1 MRGGPVF
8 RAYLWGTNMRKFTAL
23 LAASAAL
30 AVATPASAADILLD
44 LTNTT
49 QNAAP
54 KTFTFTATGAST
66 VLNFQG
72 YNLPGSTA
80 VVNLFF
86 GTSGSTLNAGNN
98 LLVGAAYTPTAS
110 GCGNFFGVDSNVAGQ
125 SYGAAGLYF
134 GGTCAG
140 VYDTL
145 TTSLNTTI
153 GQAYTLRFDLSV
165 FGGVNNG
172 VRVSTGALTTGAVP
186 EPATWAMML
195 LGFGGIGFA
204 MRRRRTTALQ
214 AA

>member
-1 MRGGPVF
+1 
-8 RAYLWGTNMRKFTAL
+8 MRKIVTL

-30 AVATPASAADILLD
+30 AISVPASAATVLLD
-44 LTNTT
+44 LTNPT
-49 QNAAP
+49 QNAVL
-54 KTFTFTATGAST
+54 KTYPCTATDAST

-72 YNLPGSTA
+72 YNLPGST
-80 VVNLFF
+80 VIVNLFF
-86 GTSGSTLNAGNN
+86 GTAANASQTSTRIAANN

-110 GCGNFFGVDSNVAGQ
+110 GCGNFFSVDPNTAAQ
-125 SYGAAGLYF
+125 SYGANGLSF
-134 GGTCAG
+134 GGTCVG
-140 VYDTL
+140 IYDTL

-165 FGGVNNG
+165 FGGVDNG

-204 MRRRRTTALQ
+204 MRSQRRTPVLSQLA
-214 AA
+214 

>member
-1 MRGGPVF
+1 
-8 RAYLWGTNMRKFTAL
+8 MRKTITL

-30 AVATPASAADILLD
+30 AVSAPASAADLLN

-49 QNAAP
+49 QNATP
-54 KTFTFTATGAST
+54 QSFTFTATGAST

-80 VVNLFF
+80 IVNLFF
-86 GTSGSTLNAGNN
+86 GTSGSTPTTANN

-110 GCGNFFGVDSNVAGQ
+110 GCGNYFGVDSNTAAQ
-125 SYGAAGLYF
+125 SFGAAGLYF

-140 VYDTL
+140 IYDTL
-145 TTSLNTTI
+145 TTSLNTTV

-165 FGGVNNG
+165 FGGINNG

-195 LGFGGIGFA
+195 IGFGGIGFA
-204 MRRRRTTALQ
+204 MRRQRKAALL

>member
-1 MRGGPVF
+1 
-8 RAYLWGTNMRKFTAL
+8 MRKMMTL

-30 AVATPASAADILLD
+30 AVAAAPASAAVVLLD

-80 VVNLFF
+80 IVNLFF

-110 GCGNFFGVDSNVAGQ
+110 GCGNYFGVDSNVAGQ

-140 VYDTL
+140 VFDTL
-145 TTSLNTTI
+145 STSLNTTI

-204 MRRRRTTALQ
+204 MRRRGKTALQ

>member
-1 MRGGPVF
+1 
-8 RAYLWGTNMRKFTAL
+8 MRKTITL

-30 AVATPASAADILLD
+30 AVAAAPASAAVVLLD

-49 QNAAP
+49 QNAAL
-54 KTFTFTATGAST
+54 KTFTFTATDAST

-72 YNLPGSTA
+72 YNLPGNT
-80 VVNLFF
+80 VIVNLFF
-86 GTSGSTLNAGNN
+86 GTAANASQPSTLIAGNN

-110 GCGNFFGVDSNVAGQ
+110 GCGNYFGVDPNTAGQ
-125 SYGAAGLYF
+125 SFGANGLYF

-140 VYDTL
+140 VFDTL
-145 TTSLNTTI
+145 TTSLTTSI
-153 GQAYTLRFDLSV
+153 GQSYTLRFNLSV
-165 FGGVNNG
+165 FGGTDNG

-204 MRRRRTTALQ
+204 MRRRRRTPVLSQLA
-214 AA
+214 

>member
-1 MRGGPVF
+1 
-8 RAYLWGTNMRKFTAL
+8 MRKMMTL

-30 AVATPASAADILLD
+30 AVAAAPASAAVVLLD

-80 VVNLFF
+80 IVNLFF
-86 GTSGSTLNAGNN
+86 GTSGSSLNAGNN

-110 GCGNFFGVDSNVAGQ
+110 GCGNYFGVDSNVAGQ

-140 VYDTL
+140 VFDTL
-145 TTSLNTTI
+145 STSLNTTI

-204 MRRRRTTALQ
+204 MRRWGKTALQ